1 MSEFDKLVEA
11 RCESIKE
18 TLTYKAFEY
27 ATEKSRFHNFEVA
40 ARKRNTTPEEAL
52 MGMKVK
58 HDVSVD
64 DLVEWAKNSPEKLN
78 DHIINEKIGDSI
90 NYLILLEGM
99 LKQRLENDSIS
110 PNLTIKDLRK
120 ATDDLQDKFE

>member
-1 MSEFDKLVEA
+1 MQDFDKLVQE
-11 RCESIKE
+11 RCDAIKE
-18 TLTYKAFEY
+18 TLANKAFEY

-78 DHIINEKIGDSI
+78 GHIINEKVGDSI
-90 NYLILLEGM
+90 NYLVLLEGL
-99 LKQRLENDSIS
+99 LK
-110 PNLTIKDLRK
+110 RK
-120 ATDDLQDKFE
+120 VKHE

>member
-1 MSEFDKLVEA
+1 MQDFNELVQE
-11 RCESIKE
+11 RCNAIKK
-18 TLTYKAFEY
+18 TLANKAFEY
-27 ATEKSRFHNFEVA
+27 ATSKARFHNFEVA

-78 DHIINEKIGDSI
+78 DHIIDEKIGDSI
-90 NYLILLEGM
+90 NYLVLLEGL
-99 LKQRLENDSIS
+99 LKCKVKHE
-110 PNLTIKDLRK
+110 
-120 ATDDLQDKFE
+120 